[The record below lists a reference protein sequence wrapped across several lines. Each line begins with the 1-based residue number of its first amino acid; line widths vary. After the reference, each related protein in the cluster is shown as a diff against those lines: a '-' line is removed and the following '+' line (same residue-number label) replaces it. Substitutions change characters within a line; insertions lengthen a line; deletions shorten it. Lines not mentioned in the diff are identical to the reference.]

1 MTAGAVAARFV
12 VVLPVSKLARL
23 SPPAGGHPCAPPLDE
38 GGFLVAHFALVAA
51 ISLSRRSVSS
61 LSCSVMPVLTR
72 CVRFCP
78 LAPIIWAS
86 EVVPPA
92 APG

>member
-23 SPPAGGHPCAPPLDE
+23 SPPVGGPCAPPLDE
-38 GGFLVAHFALVAA
+38 GGFLAAHFALVAA

-86 EVVPPA
+86 EVVPPPA
-92 APG
+92 LG

>member
-1 MTAGAVAARFV
+1 MIAGAVAARFV

-23 SPPAGGHPCAPPLDE
+23 RPPAGGPGASLSFDA
-38 GGFLVAHFALVAA
+38 GGFLAAHFALVAA

-78 LAPIIWAS
+78 LAPIICAS

-92 APG
+92 AAG